1 MLSVWLVLLSIILY
15 GSVHVKNDKISLF
28 LWLNSTPLYI
38 YHVIFIHWSLDR
50 HLGYFYILAII
61 NSATMNIVV
70 HVSFQINMFT
80 FFGYI
85 PRTGI
90 AGSYDNFIFLFFW
103 GNLCTVF
110 HSGCTK
116 LHSQQQ
122 HTKVPFISLFSSTFV
137 VYGLLMLAILS
148 GVR

>member
-1 MLSVWLVLLSIILY
+1 MLSVWLVLLSIIPY

-50 HLGYFYILAII
+50 HLGYFYILAIV

-90 AGSYDNFIFLFFW
+90 AGSYDNFIFCFF
-103 GNLCTVF
+103 GATYV
-110 HSGCTK
+110 
-116 LHSQQQ
+116 
-122 HTKVPFISLFSSTFV
+122 LFSTVGAQNCTPNNSIQRFPLSP
-137 VYGLLMLAILS
+137 YSHQHLLFM
-148 GVR
+148 VF